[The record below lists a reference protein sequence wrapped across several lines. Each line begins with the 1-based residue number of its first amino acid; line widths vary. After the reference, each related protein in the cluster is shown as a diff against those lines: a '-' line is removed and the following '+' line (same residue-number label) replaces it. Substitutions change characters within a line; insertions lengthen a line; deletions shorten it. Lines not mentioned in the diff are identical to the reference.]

1 MHIGGCLSGIGA
13 IPYVQ
18 AQFRCDDGLM
28 ASAPT
33 ATDGSASEE
42 IPLRGMSPPTN
53 SAATAP
59 THGPLRRRPDR
70 GLLGGV
76 CAGLAERLDMH
87 VLVVRAVMAMVV
99 VAGIGVPVY
108 ALAWA
113 LIRVAPESEGVPRPR
128 GAWREAVLIVVVVGA
143 ALIGL
148 RHAGLWVGDRVLWP
162 LVMGSC
168 GLALVWRPTFAFSAT
183 GAGRRSLS
191 PRELARRLGRV
202 DLPRL
207 LVGVVLVAFAGA
219 SLLHGVGVLHS
230 LGRALGAVA
239 IVATM
244 LALLVAPWC
253 VRIARTLASERS
265 ARIREQERAELAAH
279 LHDSVLQTLALIQK
293 RAGDPREVAHLAR
306 RQERELRDW
315 LHERPAP
322 NGQDSV
328 ARALERVAGEVEE
341 LHGVAIEVV
350 TVGDRPLD
358 GSLEAM
364 VQAAREAMTN
374 AAKFAGCER
383 VDLYAE
389 VQNGRVEVFVRDRG
403 VGFDPAAVP
412 ADRRGVR
419 DSIVARMERH
429 HGSAVVRSTA
439 GEGTE
444 VELTLECTPV

>member
-1 MHIGGCLSGIGA
+1 
-13 IPYVQ
+13 
-18 AQFRCDDGLM
+18 M
-28 ASAPT
+28 ASALT
-33 ATDGSASEE
+33 ATEGSPSQE
-42 IPLRGMSPPTN
+42 IPPRGMSPPAR
-53 SAATAP
+53 STAPEP
-59 THGPLRRRPDR
+59 THGPLRRYPDR

-76 CAGLAERLDMH
+76 CAGLAQRLDMD
-87 VLVVRAVMAMVV
+87 VMVVRAVMAMVV
-99 VAGIGVPVY
+99 VAGIGVAIYV
-108 ALAWA
+108 LAWA

-148 RHAGLWVGDRVLWP
+148 RRAGLLVDDRILWP

-191 PRELARRLGRV
+191 PREVARRLGRV

-207 LVGVVLVAFAGA
+207 VIGAVLVAFAGA
-219 SLLHGVGVLHS
+219 SLLHGLGVLHS

-244 LALLVAPWC
+244 LGLLVAPWL
-253 VRIARTLASERS
+253 VRMARTLASERS
-265 ARIREQERAELAAH
+265 ARIREQERAEVAAH

-293 RAGDPREVAHLAR
+293 RAGDPREVAALAR

-322 NGQDSV
+322 NGHDSV
-328 ARALERVAGEVEE
+328 ARALERVAAEVEE

-374 AAKFAGCER
+374 AAKFAACER

-389 VQNGRVEVFVRDRG
+389 VEDGRVEMFVRDRG
-403 VGFDPAAVP
+403 VGFELAEVP
-412 ADRRGVR
+412 PDRRGVR

-429 HGSAVVRSTA
+429 HGSAVVRSKP

-444 VELTLECTPV
+444 VELSMECQPA

>member
-1 MHIGGCLSGIGA
+1 
-13 IPYVQ
+13 
-18 AQFRCDDGLM
+18 M
-28 ASAPT
+28 ASATT
-33 ATDGSASEE
+33 AS
-42 IPLRGMSPPTN
+42 
-53 SAATAP
+53 
-59 THGPLRRRPDR
+59 PLRRYPDR

-76 CAGLAERLDMH
+76 CAGIAEHLSVN

-99 VAGIGVPVY
+99 VAGGVGVAIY

-128 GAWREAVLIVVVVGA
+128 GAWREAVLIVLVVGGV
-143 ALIGL
+143 LVGL
-148 RHAGLWVGDRVLWP
+148 RRAGLWIGDGIVWP
-162 LVMGSC
+162 LVLGSC
-168 GLALVWRPTFAFSAT
+168 GLALVWRPTFAFSAN
-183 GAGRRSLS
+183 ASGRRSLS
-191 PRELARRLGRV
+191 PREIVRRLGTV

-207 LVGVVLVAFAGA
+207 VIGALLVAFAAA
-219 SLLHGVGVLHS
+219 SLLHTFGVLHS
-230 LGRALGAVA
+230 LGKAIGAVA
-239 IVATM
+239 IVGTM
-244 LALLVAPWC
+244 LTLLIAPWF
-253 VRIARTLASERS
+253 VRIVRTLAFERA
-265 ARIREQERAELAAH
+265 ARIREQAH

-293 RAGDPREVAHLAR
+293 RAGDPREVAGLAR
-306 RQERELRDW
+306 RQERELRHW
-315 LHERPAP
+315 LQERPTP

-328 ARALERVAGEVEE
+328 AGALERAAAEVEE
-341 LHGVAIEVV
+341 LHRVPIEVV
-350 TVGDRPLD
+350 TVGDRSLD

-389 VQNGRVEVFVRDRG
+389 MEAERVEMFVRDRG

-429 HGSAVVRSTA
+429 HGSAIVRSTP

-444 VELTLECTPV
+444 VELVMEHSAA